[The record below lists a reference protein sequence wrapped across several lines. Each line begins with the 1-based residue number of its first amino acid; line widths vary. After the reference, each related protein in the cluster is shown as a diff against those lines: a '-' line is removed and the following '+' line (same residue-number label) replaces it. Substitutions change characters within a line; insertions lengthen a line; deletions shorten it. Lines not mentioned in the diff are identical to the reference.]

1 MIARSYL
8 FVPGDRPEMLA
19 RAPERGADAVI
30 ADLEDAVALQ
40 RKADAREITREWL
53 DAVDRGGRCQ
63 LWVRLNSGDLFAE
76 DVAVLEGQGIDGVVL
91 PKLAN
96 AAETKQAID
105 VVTASGL
112 ADKAIALIETAK
124 GVQHVD
130 AIAQVAGVHQL
141 MIGEV
146 DLGGDLG
153 TVPDD
158 PIWDAIRI
166 RLVIASA
173 AAGIQP
179 PIGPVDSSFVDVGRL
194 SADTQ
199 RLKRMGFASRSAIH
213 PAQIEPIHTG
223 LAPTEAE
230 IARATELVASFD
242 RADSMA
248 HGAYVGPDGEMVDVA
263 HVKWARRI
271 LSLVDRQR

>member
-1 MIARSYL
+1 MTARSYL
-8 FVPGDRPEMLA
+8 FVPGDRAEMLA
-19 RAPERGADAVI
+19 RATERGADAVI

-40 RKADAREITREWL
+40 RKAEARTVTKAWL
-53 DAVDRGGRCQ
+53 DGTDRGGQCQ
-63 LWVRLNSGDLFAE
+63 LWVRVNSGDLFTE
-76 DVAVLEGQGIDGVVL
+76 DVAFLAGQGIDGVVL

-96 AAETKQAID
+96 ATEAGQAID
-105 VVTASGL
+105 VVTQSGL
-112 ADKAIALIETAK
+112 ADKVIALIETAR
-124 GVQHVD
+124 GVQQVD
-130 AIAQVAGVHQL
+130 EIAQVAGVHQL

-173 AAGIQP
+173 AAGIHP
-179 PIGPVDSSFVDVGRL
+179 PIGPVDSSFVDVERL
-194 SADTQ
+194 AADTR
-199 RLKRMGFASRSAIH
+199 RLKRLGFASRSAIH
-213 PAQIEPIHTG
+213 PAQIEPIHVG
-223 LAPTEAE
+223 LAPTEDESAK
-230 IARATELVASFD
+230 ASELVASFD
-242 RADSMA
+242 DAESMA

-271 LSLVDRQR
+271 LELAERGR

>member
-1 MIARSYL
+1 M
-8 FVPGDRPEMLA
+8 
-19 RAPERGADAVI
+19 
-30 ADLEDAVALQ
+30 Q
-40 RKADAREITREWL
+40 RKADARQATKEWL
-53 DAVDRGGRCQ
+53 DGADRGGQCQ
-63 LWVRLNSGDLFAE
+63 LWVRVNSGDLFTE
-76 DVAVLEGQGIDGVVL
+76 DVDFLAGQGIDGVVL

-105 VVTASGL
+105 VVTGSGL
-112 ADKAIALIETAK
+112 ADKVIALIETAR

-130 AIAQVAGVHQL
+130 DIAQVAGVHQL

-173 AAGIQP
+173 AAGIHP
-179 PIGPVDSSFVDVGRL
+179 PIGPVDSAFVDVERL

-199 RLKRMGFASRSAIH
+199 RLKRLGFASRSAIH
-213 PAQIEPIHTG
+213 PAQIAAIHAG
-223 LAPTEAE
+223 LAPTDEE
-230 IARATELVASFD
+230 IARASDLVASFD
-242 RADSMA
+242 DATSMA
-248 HGAYVGPDGEMVDVA
+248 QGAYVGPDGEMVDVA

-271 LSLVDRQR
+271 LELADRGR